1 MENIIQDYI
10 KNDESNEI
18 ITEKKILNE
27 KEKMKEI
34 INKLFIYN
42 SYNISDSNKNI
53 PSKIFPESINYKFSS
68 VSSNFLSYLYTQ
80 NYYNIPILSEKGIF
94 HIYGK
99 IYENFDKKKN
109 EKFISKISKILFFS
123 YKRNFYPINER
134 NNRTFTSDSGWG
146 CMLRSSQMIFSRALY
161 LYYYKKLKYDKIV
174 SLLLVLNLFY
184 DNPFNFEK
192 MPDNFTYFMNYFL
205 KMKFEEDKQKFV
217 YIHKIFPPFSIQS
230 ICYFSE
236 IYKKKAGD
244 WFSDINMVNIFK
256 LISENYNVFNNEIK
270 IITCLSSL
278 NLMDV
283 LKEGFEKVENIKNEE
298 EKKDYFFH
306 ENVYYKFSKVL
317 IIFISVRIGL
327 NVINEM
333 YYSGI
338 RKLFTCKQNIGIIG
352 GESFKAHY
360 FIGYNKDGNLLFLDP
375 HITKESFNNNEINDY
390 NNLINDYLVKNIH
403 QLKISQMTTAFTIGF
418 FIKNY
423 KEFIEFLDWAKKYR
437 KDDNC
442 VFGIIETE
450 QKFIEYEDNEQDDF

>member
-27 KEKMKEI
+27 KEKIKEI

-109 EKFISKISKILFFS
+109 EKFISKISKIFFFS
-123 YKRNFYPINER
+123 YKKNFYPIKDKY
-134 NNRTFTSDSGWG
+134 NRTYTSDSGWG

-270 IITCLSSL
+270 IITCISSL
-278 NLMDV
+278 NLIDV
-283 LKEGFEKVENIKNEE
+283 LKEGFEKRIIYQFIYS
-298 EKKDYFFH
+298 KK
-306 ENVYYKFSKVL
+306 
-317 IIFISVRIGL
+317 
-327 NVINEM
+327 
-333 YYSGI
+333 
-338 RKLFTCKQNIGIIG
+338 
-352 GESFKAHY
+352 
-360 FIGYNKDGNLLFLDP
+360 
-375 HITKESFNNNEINDY
+375 
-390 NNLINDYLVKNIH
+390 
-403 QLKISQMTTAFTIGF
+403 
-418 FIKNY
+418 
-423 KEFIEFLDWAKKYR
+423 
-437 KDDNC
+437 
-442 VFGIIETE
+442 
-450 QKFIEYEDNEQDDF
+450 